1 MDSIKEVAPDIFMV
15 TQAIR
20 SRQFK
25 SSVNLFVFAGNDGLI
40 FDSGYGGRRKKAG
53 LVQTLGQIS
62 QIKKS
67 RGEPCV
73 ISRAMPSHGHW
84 DHFSGLGH
92 FQEVLG
98 LRILAT
104 QNQVEKM
111 GSKKAFKA
119 SLQSERPFFNHR
131 PSPLVKILHKIR
143 DDVGAELFM
152 GLARVCFVPGPIDI
166 IDENDLLSINGEAW
180 QMIPAPGHCDDD
192 IVLYNRERG
201 ILLGGDVV
209 LRSITT
215 WLGPPRSNLKMY
227 LESLERIR
235 QLPNLNLILS
245 AHGSPIKNPV
255 ERIQGA
261 IEHREKRTSDLFQ
274 LVLKSGKKG
283 LAYGEIFN
291 AVYPGANRFKRFLL
305 GGWILVTLQYLWEE
319 GAIFTLPRCGEIK
332 FCASS

>member
-1 MDSIKEVAPDIFMV
+1 MDSVKEVAPDIFMV
-15 TQAIR
+15 TQAIH

-25 SSVNLFVFAGNDGLI
+25 SSVNLFVLAGNDGLI
-40 FDSGYGGRRKKAG
+40 FDSGYGGRQKKAG
-53 LVQTLGQIS
+53 LVQTLAKIS

-67 RGEPCV
+67 RGESCM
-73 ISRAMPSHGHW
+73 IGRAMPSHGHW

-92 FQEVLG
+92 LQEGLG

-104 QNQVEKM
+104 QKQVEKM

-119 SLQSERPFFNHR
+119 SLQPERPLFNHR
-131 PSPLVKILHKIR
+131 PSPWAKILHKIR
-143 DDVGAELFM
+143 DGVGAEIFM
-152 GLARVCFVPGPIDI
+152 GLARVCFVSGPIDI
-166 IDENDLLSINGEAW
+166 IAENKVLSINGEAW

-201 ILLGGDVV
+201 ILLGGDIV

-215 WLGPPRSNLKMY
+215 WLGPPRSNLRVY
-227 LESLERIR
+227 LKSLERIR
-235 QLPNLNLILS
+235 ELPNLNLILS
-245 AHGSPIKNPV
+245 AHGSLIENPV

-261 IEHREKRTSDLFQ
+261 IAHREKRTNDLFQ

-283 LAYGEIFN
+283 LTYGEIFN
-291 AVYPGANRFKRFLL
+291 AVYPGTHRFKRFLL

-319 GAIFTLPRCGEIK
+319 GAVFTLPRGGEIK
-332 FCASS
+332 FCANV